1 MSGTIFNDVRNVIM
15 TTSEGYFTTSGNTSE
30 GLPNRTM
37 AYGKKERGHIA
48 LSDASSLHVK
58 PDPLGG

>member
-1 MSGTIFNDVRNVIM
+1 M

-30 GLPNRTM
+30 DLPNRTM
-37 AYGKKERGHIA
+37 PYDKKEREGA
-48 LSDASSLHVK
+48 SLSLCDASSLHVK

>member
-1 MSGTIFNDVRNVIM
+1 M

-30 GLPNRTM
+30 DLPNRTM

-48 LSDASSLHVK
+48 PSDASSLSLPQWK
-58 PDPLGG
+58 TRTCADYFWAFRRA

>member
-1 MSGTIFNDVRNVIM
+1 M
-15 TTSEGYFTTSGNTSE
+15 TTSEGYFTTFGNTSE
-30 GLPNRTM
+30 DLPNRTM

-48 LSDASSLHVK
+48 PSDASSLHVK

>member
-1 MSGTIFNDVRNVIM
+1 M

-30 GLPNRTM
+30 DLPNRTM

-48 LSDASSLHVK
+48 PSDASSLPPPQWK
-58 PDPLGG
+58 TRTCADYFWAFRRA